1 MISGYKKNTHNTF
14 VQIKQIK
21 NQKTVFI
28 KTLKQCLT
36 FLELIF
42 VRKTIILTLLLN
54 LKTIYMFNKKKK
66 KYKNTNNSFV
76 QIKQTI
82 YQNTGFFKK

>member
-1 MISGYKKNTHNTF
+1 MISGYKKNTHNRF

-36 FLELIF
+36 FLEFLELIF

-54 LKTIYMFNKKKK
+54 LKTIYMFNKRKK
-66 KYKNTNNSFV
+66 N
-76 QIKQTI
+76 IKIQTI
-82 YQNTGFFKK
+82 VLCKLNRLYIKIRGF